1 MQTTYILL
9 SFCLGREGPKR
20 GVDIYSQGA
29 AHTCAEPGPL
39 LPLHQHHS
47 APLRGSGPFACKP
60 GDGSRQHKA
69 LVREPV
75 LPQQHISQCL
85 CWCHQI
91 ETVRLQVLCGSKT
104 WELTAWNLLKV
115 SPLKHLR
122 INSPFPLPPLFWG
135 WLFGCRVM
143 ENTIPASQIICYMTH
158 ESASFQ
164 SLLMWTITNA
174 NHSAVSWFFFFF
186 LR

>member
-91 ETVRLQVLCGSKT
+91 ETVRLQVLCASKT

-115 SPLKHLR
+115 SPRKHLR
-122 INSPFPLPPLFWG
+122 INSPFPPTPP
-135 WLFGCRVM
+135 
-143 ENTIPASQIICYMTH
+143 
-158 ESASFQ
+158 SFLGFVIWVQ
-164 SLLMWTITNA
+164 GYGKYSTCFPNNMLYDTWKCKFSVFAHVN
-174 NHSAVSWFFFFF
+174 NYECKP
-186 LR
+186 